1 LLRDAI
7 RMGAVSANFEG
18 SFPRYAWFKN
28 EGVVYEARLIN
39 RELGQ
44 YKGYPLNDDEWPAEL
59 GSYYE

>member
-1 LLRDAI
+1 
-7 RMGAVSANFEG
+7 MGAVSANFEG